1 MRILVFSPYYP
12 PHVGGLEAHAKELND
27 ELCQKG
33 FTVEVFTPQLP
44 QSSDAEERAG
54 LVAITR
60 FPAFEI
66 IPNYPLP
73 KLWLPAFWQM
83 LAAFRKTKPD
93 IIISHTRF
101 FITSLMALVAAKVKK
116 VPWVHIEHGSDFV
129 HLNSV
134 FFRKIA
140 LFFDH
145 TLGVMVLKSA
155 SKIVAVSHASASFI
169 KKISGQDSLVIYR
182 GFNSDYLK
190 AFTQKAKPQTEGK
203 NVVRIAYIGRLI
215 DGKGVFDLL
224 RAIERLKHQG
234 VHCFIVGDGPLRG
247 AIESFIQENSLEQ
260 LVTLTG
266 YLPSHEAMEVVVTSD
281 IVVNPS
287 YTEGL
292 PTVVIEAGLLG
303 KAIVASDVGGTGEI
317 VTNGVN
323 GFLFKPADVESLV
336 SKLEML
342 IGDPELRNRMG
353 IAAKAYNEEKFNWN
367 RGIKKFIELFNK
379 LTAS

>member
-1 MRILVFSPYYP
+1 MRILIFSPYYP

-33 FTVEVFTPQLP
+33 LMVEVFTPQLP
-44 QSSDAEERAG
+44 SNAMAHERAG
-54 LVAITR
+54 LVTITR

-73 KLWLPAFWQM
+73 KFWHPAFWQI
-83 LAAFRKTKPD
+83 LVGIKKTKPD

-101 FITSLMALVAAKVKK
+101 FITSLMALATAKLKK
-116 VPWVHIEHGSDFV
+116 IPWVHIEHGSDFV
-129 HLNSV
+129 HLNST
-134 FFRKIA
+134 FFRTIA
-140 LFFDH
+140 RFFDH
-145 TLGVMVLKSA
+145 TFGVMVLKSA
-155 SKIVAVSHASASFI
+155 STIVAVSQASAAFI
-169 KKISGQDSLVIYR
+169 RKISGQDSIVIHR
-182 GFNSDYLK
+182 GFDRNYLT
-190 AFTQKAKPQTEGK
+190 AFKPNTKIQTEYADA
-203 NVVRIAYIGRLI
+203 VRIAYIGRLI
-215 DGKGVFDLL
+215 DGKGVIDLL
-224 RAIERLKHQG
+224 RAVERIRQRNI
-234 VHCFIVGDGPLRG
+234 HCFIVGDGPLRG
-247 AIESFIQENSLEQ
+247 DIESFIQENGLEQ
-260 LVTLTG
+260 IVTITG
-266 YLPSHEAMEVVVTSD
+266 YLPFHEAMEIAAASD

-342 IGDPELRNRMG
+342 IDDPELRNRMG
-353 IAAKAYNEEKFNWN
+353 IAARAYNEEKFDWK
-367 RGIKKFIELFNK
+367 RGIKKFIEIFKK